1 MRLNRKWLYLGGLV
15 TILTLLL
22 TLTWALPAG
31 AVGTLDQGNISVDKD
46 YVSPTIESGSDMGL
60 KARTI
65 MVTLDNEDLNSTQSV
80 RDGGDLGPV
89 TIKVTSEL
97 IATRTGAFRV
107 QLDSGTD
114 GFAMTVPDGTVKP
127 DDLDNNP
134 ETTVGAKL
142 LILPIVGSVVVDSDT
157 ANKVEDA
164 LGTPQVI
171 NAKTGLIEFPLLDD
185 IAAEAEIVLSYDTS
199 KSETALV
206 TIRGEGNLDLLLV
219 EGSAQGEYSES
230 FVVDDP
236 ADVTMNNE
244 AVIHEQHSIPSGL
257 RGYVASDN
265 ETISTFYMNYNG
277 ARGTLSGAEAYQT
290 ALGALSDSTDSDS
303 PRGIA
308 SDRTFYARV
317 ANPPIRDGQDAD
329 VAETIADVRHDAPSD
344 VTVDLMNAQQGIL
357 SFTTTNVFDGFSGG
371 DIEVDY
377 VGSDSFYVTV
387 NNGPINLTGVNE
399 LDDIVISDT
408 GPVPSVSAGAIKIV
422 LPTTDDDTASPDA
435 DKMFDLVSIGND
447 GTNCADCR
455 VRIGV
460 ATGPKDRDD
469 PAPLANRY
477 SVLGISYS
485 GLERVDIPDGRHSAN
500 GTNSGSTHLFSRVLA
515 YAPADMNATAEGVQ
529 HDVDVVSTI
538 NGINASDIT
547 VAMMDDKPRI
557 NGRTVWF
564 SMNASTLVGSDAATD
579 DATFDITYT
588 REVGVLPQ
596 NALNPDA
603 EMLRPVVALA
613 NGARLRVSS
622 ANDST
627 SVDAETRGPS
637 FSNPM
642 PAHKSGSSSNSELLS
657 IDVSDALSGVKKDT
671 IVLKVRAGTGA
682 VRTVENDDLSI
693 TDIEGGYRASI
704 ALNEVRNLGSGA
716 TLNVST
722 SRETAINWYAMAK
735 DIAGN
740 AATSDS
746 NNEKRDKSGTD
757 ANEAQTASAKAGYD
771 DCHRRS
777 AGSDDCY
784 SFTVD
789 GVSPSLQR
797 AYTGDW
803 YNSGESRVEGDRRIS
818 RDNYL
823 PGSSSKMSVR
833 VVFNEALDGST
844 VSADDF
850 TVGGAVPDEALW
862 YPSGSTDGASGPD
875 TSNGGIRRS
884 VFLTVGQM
892 ATDATPTVVLT
903 GSVSDLAGNSVSS
916 GSKTAE
922 DGIAPGATV
931 SVDVELHKKTV
942 NVTVVTDE
950 AVRLQSPDVLL
961 WVSDALDNGYD
972 RELDETDTFT
982 VERESKTG
990 PDNASNPLVI
1000 RDADGEL
1007 VDGDP
1012 TMEAN
1017 WNLRLSKAPILDKSS
1032 GSRTGD
1038 VDLNDIQVQ
1047 VFRADTPS
1055 TSRDDVVTKT
1065 GLVNDAKV
1073 VRNAKNGDIT
1083 LRIRQALGKGDK
1095 IVVTYRGTDPDPAN
1109 QFPTVPDNVR
1119 GVPVTGAQNTW
1130 TYKLDITRDGK
1141 YAVTAEME
1149 DSSLN
1154 RGSGG
1159 VPDPKA
1165 SGATVFEIDGELA
1178 SDSDTD
1184 AVSTPEDTANAAFED
1199 PFDIFLHWDNE
1210 ADEYVGDSNNT
1221 VTLTKA
1227 LLDGED
1233 VSENAVR
1240 QDANSYIIEIESI
1253 SLGRHTLIYNAEDEA
1268 GNTNARDRTLDFTVT
1283 ERPTWRLSL
1292 RKGMN
1297 LVSLPSNPSDGN
1309 VDDVFGGAAEI
1320 DLVFTFEN
1328 GQALVA
1334 VRNPGTGGFA
1344 GTLKAI
1350 DARHA
1355 YWVRASNSAKV
1366 EINIPTTSAQTV
1378 LPSIAV
1384 TGGEWNLVP
1393 VLSLGSIASSDAG
1406 SGAAPGTLMDADAYL
1421 GDFQIAFGWQSGRWT
1436 RIDPDPTTGDA
1447 AANRLKDD
1455 IDEPPQA
1462 GDDPLKVGM
1471 GYWVLYTDD
1480 AFIVPR

>member
-1 MRLNRKWLYLGGLV
+1 M
-15 TILTLLL
+15 LTLLL
-22 TLTWALPAG
+22 TLTWALPAV

-46 YVSPTIESGSDMGL
+46 YVSPTIESG
-60 KARTI
+60 KARTVK
-65 MVTLDNEDLNSTQSV
+65 VTLDNEDLNSTQSV
-80 RDGGDLGPV
+80 RDGGDEGPV
-89 TIKVTSEL
+89 TIEVTTSL
-97 IATRTGAFRV
+97 SATQTGAFRV
-107 QLDSGTD
+107 QLNDTTP
-114 GFAMTVPDGTVKP
+114 GFDMTVPDGKDADT
-127 DDLDNNP
+127 DRD
-134 ETTVGAKL
+134 TTQAAATR
-142 LILPIVGSVVVDSDT
+142 ILPIVGSVVVDSDT
-157 ANKVEDA
+157 ANNVEDA
-164 LGTPQVI
+164 LGTPRVV
-171 NAKTGLIEFPLLDD
+171 NAKTGLIEFPLLDN
-185 IAAEAEIVLSYDTS
+185 IVGRVGTTDGAKIILSYDTS

-206 TIRGEGNLDLLLV
+206 NVRGEGNLDLLLV

-236 ADVTMNNE
+236 ADVTMNNN

-265 ETISTFYMNYNG
+265 ETISTFYYNADANANAYNE
-277 ARGTLSGAEAYQT
+277 ARGTLSGAEAYQ
-290 ALGALSDSTDSDS
+290 AAADSSS
-303 PRGIA
+303 GIA
-308 SDRTFYARV
+308 SEQTFYARV
-317 ANPPIRDGQDAD
+317 ANPPIRDGQDAGDD
-329 VAETIADVRHDAPSD
+329 VTIVDVRHDAPSD
-344 VTVDLMNAQQGIL
+344 VTVRLENAQQGIL
-357 SFTTTNVFDGFSGG
+357 SFTTSNVFDGFSGS

-377 VGSDSFYVTV
+377 VGSDSFYITV
-387 NNGPINLTGVNE
+387 NHGPIDLGNVSE
-399 LDDIVISDT
+399 LSSIDISDIDK
-408 GPVPSVSAGAIKIV
+408 VAPSVSAGTIKIV
-422 LPTTDDDTASPDA
+422 LPTTDDDTSSPDA
-435 DKMFDLVSIGND
+435 DKAFDLVSIGND

-460 ATGPKDRDD
+460 VTGPKDRDD

-485 GLERVDIPDGRHSAN
+485 GLERVDIPDGRHGAN
-500 GTNSGSTHLFSRVLA
+500 GPDSESVHLFSRVLA
-515 YAPADMNATAEGVQ
+515 FAPADMDATTEGVQ
-529 HDVDVVSTI
+529 HDITVVKTSNDI
-538 NGINASDIT
+538 GASDIT

-564 SMNASTLVGSDAATD
+564 SMDAMALVGSEAATD
-579 DATFDITYT
+579 NDTFDITYT
-588 REVGVLPQ
+588 REVGVLPR

-603 EMLRPVVALA
+603 MMRPMVALA

-637 FSNPM
+637 FSNAM

-657 IDVSDALSGVKKDT
+657 IDVSDALSGVKKNT
-671 IVLKVRAGTGA
+671 IMFKVRAGTGA
-682 VRTVENDDLSI
+682 VRTVANGDLTI

-704 ALNEVRNLGSGA
+704 ALNEVRSMGSGA

-722 SRETAINWYAMAK
+722 SRETAINWYAMAS

-746 NNEKRDKSGTD
+746 NNEKRDKAGAD
-757 ANEAQTASAKAGYD
+757 ASETQTASARAGYD

-784 SFTVD
+784 TFTVD
-789 GVSPSLQR
+789 GVSPSMQR

-803 YNSGESRVEGDRRIS
+803 YNSAESRVEGDRRIS

-850 TVGGAVPDEALW
+850 TVDGTVPDEALW
-862 YPSGSTDGASGPD
+862 YPTGSTDGADGAD

-892 ATDATPTVVLT
+892 ATDATPAVVLT

-916 GSKTAE
+916 GTKTAE

-931 SVDVELHKKTV
+931 SVDVGLHKKTV
-942 NVTVVTDE
+942 NVTVVTNE

-961 WVSDALDNGYD
+961 WVSDALDNGYN

-1012 TMEAN
+1012 TRMGN
-1017 WNLRLSKAPILDKSS
+1017 WNLRLSKAPILDRSS

-1038 VDLNDIQVQ
+1038 VDRNDIQVQ

-1055 TSRDDVVTKT
+1055 TPRTDVVTRD
-1065 GLVNDAKV
+1065 LPNSAKV

-1083 LRIRQALGKGDK
+1083 LRISKPLEKGDK

-1119 GVPVTGAQNTW
+1119 GVPVTGTANTW

-1159 VPDPKA
+1159 MPDPKA

-1184 AVSTPEDTANAAFED
+1184 AVTTPQDTANAAFED

-1297 LVSLPSNPSDGN
+1297 LVSLPSNPSNGN

-1320 DLVFTFEN
+1320 DLVFTFEK

-1344 GTLKAI
+1344 GTLKTI

-1355 YWVRASNSAKV
+1355 YWVRASNSAKI
-1366 EINIPTTSAQTV
+1366 EISIPTTSAQTV

-1421 GDFQIAFGWQSGRWT
+1421 GDFQIAFGWQGGRWM